1 VVKGPAAKMMR
12 ELGLKSS
19 TLALAQHY
27 GDAVDCWVIDQQDAR
42 DARAIESM
50 GKRVLVTD
58 TMMTSHAK
66 SAALARR
73 IGRFIKN

>member
-1 VVKGPAAKMMR
+1 
-12 ELGLKSS
+12 
-19 TLALAQHY
+19 
-27 GDAVDCWVIDQQDAR
+27 
-42 DARAIESM
+42 M